1 MKDFSDIKSQVK
13 QVLEEVKDGVQLSDF
28 WQKYLGKTGV
38 ISGLMKEMK
47 SIPPEEKPTFGKAV
61 NEVRVW
67 AQELYNTKQAEIKEF
82 ELKKRYERETVDVTM
97 PALKREIGRAHV

>member
-1 MKDFSDIKSQVK
+1 MKDFSEIKDQVK

-47 SIPPEEKPTFGKAV
+47 TVPPEEKPSFGKAV
-61 NEVRVW
+61 NDVRVW
-67 AQELYNTKQAEIKEF
+67 AQDLYNTKQAEIKKY
-82 ELKKRYERETVDVTM
+82 ELEKR
-97 PALKREIGRAHV
+97 